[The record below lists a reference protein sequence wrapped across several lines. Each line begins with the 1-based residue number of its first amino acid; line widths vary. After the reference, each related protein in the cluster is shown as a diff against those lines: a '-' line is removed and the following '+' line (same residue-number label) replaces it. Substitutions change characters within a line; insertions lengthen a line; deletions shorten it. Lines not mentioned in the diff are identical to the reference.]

1 MAQNPQGAYVAKKT
15 VDGVAIL
22 VPLVTNADTG
32 ALIVESTGAVDP
44 SGDPANLNTDASGNL
59 RTSGG
64 TTFTTNVG
72 AAAAIKATP
81 GRLRRIII
89 LAAGSGSGVFSVNNS
104 ATTGDAAAANLI
116 WTRAFGDVKA
126 GDIYEVDVPCSA
138 GITVSAV
145 PGAGSPLLALVYD

>member
-1 MAQNPQGAYVAKKT
+1 MPQNPLGTYVAKKT
-15 VDGVAIL
+15 VDGEVTF
-22 VPLVTNADTG
+22 VPLVTNPDTG

-44 SGDPANLNTDASGNL
+44 SDDPANLNVDASGNL

-64 TTFTTNVG
+64 VSFATNIG
-72 AAAAIKATP
+72 AAVAVKATP

-89 LAAGSGSGVFSVNNS
+89 LAPGSGSGVFSVNNS
-104 ATTGDAAAANLI
+104 ATTGTAAAANLI

-126 GDIYEVDVPCSA
+126 GDIYEVDVPCSV

-145 PGAGSPLLALVYD
+145 PGAGTPLLALVYD